1 MSLSS
6 VVNLSGLDVTAT
18 GKVLI
23 ETVFQQNVIFL
34 NDLVKIMGA
43 GLPIPLPLIG
53 FQYDPVQRI
62 ELLKFSYPKSPFLNR
77 EAVANT
83 SIKQTTNFSI
93 TANKPITRINSF
105 LLNFATNQ
113 AILKVLN
120 DYIKAGGTF
129 TVVTAW
135 EVITNCLCKGVD
147 GVQLDKNDVGGQGF
161 VFHFERANIYEDVA
175 GSLNSFMSSLTSGGV
190 V

>member
-6 VVNLSGLDVTAT
+6 VVNLAGVDVTSK
-18 GKVLI
+18 GKILI
-23 ETVFQQNVIFL
+23 ETIFQQNAIFL
-34 NDLVKIMGA
+34 NDVVKIMGV
-43 GLPIPLPLIG
+43 GLSVPLPLIG
-53 FQYDPVQRI
+53 FHYDPIQRI

-77 EAVANT
+77 EAMANT
-83 SIKQTTNFSI
+83 SIKQPTTFSI
-93 TANKPITRINSF
+93 MANKPITRINSF
-105 LLNFATNQ
+105 LLNFGTNQ

-120 DYIKAGGTF
+120 DYIKGGGTF
-129 TVVTAW
+129 TIVTPW

-161 VFHFERANIYEDVA
+161 VFHFERANVYSDTA
-175 GSLNSFMSSLTSGGV
+175 GTLNSFMNSLTSGGV